1 MVCHVFFFEFKQK
14 ISFILVSSIIY
25 LLFAG
30 EINIL
35 YKRKEGGFGLIIP
48 KPDGHVEKEIIQ
60 PASPKET
67 EMSAQNN

>member
-1 MVCHVFFFEFKQK
+1 MYNL
-14 ISFILVSSIIY
+14 FIV
-25 LLFAG
+25 AG

-35 YKRKEGGFGLIIP
+35 YRRKEGGFGLIIP

>member
-1 MVCHVFFFEFKQK
+1 MFTLRTTVVKMYNL
-14 ISFILVSSIIY
+14 FIV
-25 LLFAG
+25 AG